1 MVRLGK
7 NMELRDLLGEPPSVI
22 LKTSS
27 TAMDAISAM
36 VENDTRSV
44 LIDRDD
50 PQDSFGILTTRD
62 IINEVVAKGLDPSQ
76 VLLRDICSKP
86 LVAANNLDVDM
97 RWVAKKMANEGVVR
111 LAVYEGKD
119 LKCLVSDIEIL
130 KAVAKELECEPRE
143 EPSEEHHDRKVKK

>member
-1 MVRLGK
+1 
-7 NMELRDLLGEPPSVI
+7 MELRDLLGEPPSVI

>member
-1 MVRLGK
+1 
-7 NMELRDLLGEPPSVI
+7 MELRDILGEPPSVI

-36 VENDTRSV
+36 VENGIRSV

-50 PQDSFGILTTRD
+50 PQDSFGIVTTKD
-62 IINEVVAKGLDPSQ
+62 IINDVVAKGLEPTQ

-86 LVAANNLDVDM
+86 LVVANNLDIDM

-111 LAVYEGKD
+111 LAVYDGGN
-119 LKCLVSDIEIL
+119 LKCLVSDVDIL
-130 KAVAKELECEPRE
+130 KAVAKELECGPCEK
-143 EPSEEHHDRKVKK
+143 PSEGHHSRKVKE